1 MLLLVGWS
9 VSLAAPVVSSLAS
22 RFPVAHGSDTRHLFV
37 VACLHLQPVWEG
49 RGLAGAP
56 HVVGGSKPDVNDVV
70 RLVAVLVDHLVDG
83 GVPVQRLVLLHIP
96 GVARGAPQISI
107 RDLWSHRLVRSC
119 PVKPERVKFY
129 IENKQ
134 VNICLLSLTYEHGL
148 TSIPLSAR
156 TSRDLSERFRR
167 RENPS

>member
-1 MLLLVGWS
+1 MLLLVGGS

-22 RFPVAHGSDTRHLFV
+22 EFPVANGSDTSHLFV

-96 GVARGAPQISI
+96 GVARGAPQII
-107 RDLWSHRLVRSC
+107 VRNLWSHRKVRNC
-119 PVKPERVKFY
+119 PVKPEGINLKRK
-129 IENKQ
+129 ER
-134 VNICLLSLTYEHGL
+134 NIFSSL
-148 TSIPLSAR
+148 
-156 TSRDLSERFRR
+156 
-167 RENPS
+167 